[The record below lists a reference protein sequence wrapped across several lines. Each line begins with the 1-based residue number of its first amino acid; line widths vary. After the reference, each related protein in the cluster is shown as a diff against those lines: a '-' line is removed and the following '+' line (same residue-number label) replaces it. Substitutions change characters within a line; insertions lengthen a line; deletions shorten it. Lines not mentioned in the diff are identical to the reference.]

1 MERVPQKEIVKKNF
15 KLTTQVR
22 SILERKNDKWS
33 PVKAYN
39 RLSKDVGIFH
49 VLMKMFLSFFRRQ
62 EGGSDDSRCDGRV
75 VKMFTEMVKKSL
87 KDDDFV
93 SGM

>member
-1 MERVPQKEIVKKNF
+1 MERAPQKEIVKKNF

-22 SILERKNDKWS
+22 S

-39 RLSKDVGIFH
+39 RLLKDVGIFH

-62 EGGSDDSRCDGRV
+62 EGGSDNSRCDGRV
-75 VKMFTEMVKKSL
+75 LKMFTEIVKKSL

>member
-1 MERVPQKEIVKKNF
+1 MERAPQKEIVRKNF

-49 VLMKMFLSFFRRQ
+49 VLMKMFISFL
-62 EGGSDDSRCDGRV
+62 DGRRV
-75 VKMFTEMVKKSL
+75 EVTTQDAMVE
-87 KDDDFV
+87 
-93 SGM
+93 

>member
-49 VLMKMFLSFFRRQ
+49 VLMKMFLSFFRWQ
-62 EGGSDDSRCDGRV
+62 ESGSDDSRCDGRV
-75 VKMFTEMVKKSL
+75 VKMFTEMVKKIIQ
-87 KDDDFV
+87 
-93 SGM
+93 G